1 MKSFGKHDI
10 TLMAG
15 YENYVMKKEEL
26 TAGRDQYELTQY
38 PYLNIGP
45 EDYMANSGTG
55 SEYTSNSVF
64 WACYLQLCR
73 PLSFS
78 GKYTL

>member
-1 MKSFGKHDI
+1 M
-10 TLMAG
+10 
-15 YENYVMKKEEL
+15 

-55 SEYTSNSVF
+55 SEYTSNSVLGVLF
-64 WACYLQLCR
+64 TAMPTVIFFRQIYVMMVLPVLQVNIDGGHFLHSL
-73 PLSFS
+73 PV
-78 GKYTL
+78 G

>member
-1 MKSFGKHDI
+1 M
-10 TLMAG
+10 
-15 YENYVMKKEEL
+15 

-64 WACYLQLCR
+64 GRAIYSYADRYLFRQIYVMMVL
-73 PLSFS
+73 PVLQVNIDGGHFLHSLPV
-78 GKYTL
+78 G